1 MASRTEFSFVLVTPE
16 KRLLEEPA
24 RALRLPLYDGQIGI
38 LPGRIPMVG
47 RLGYGELRFTG
58 TTGERSYYI
67 DGGFVQ
73 VTGSVVSVLTN
84 RAIPA
89 DEVDPSEA
97 DQLLKDSLAQVAT
110 SDAEIA
116 IRDRNQQRARRMLSM
131 AKR

>member
-24 RALRLPLYDGQIGI
+24 SALRFPLFDGQIGI

-58 TTGERSYYI
+58 SAGEQSYYI

-97 DQLLKDSLAQVAT
+97 EELLKDALALAAT
-110 SDAEIA
+110 NDAEIA
-116 IRDRNQQRARRMLSM
+116 SRERNQQRARRMLAM